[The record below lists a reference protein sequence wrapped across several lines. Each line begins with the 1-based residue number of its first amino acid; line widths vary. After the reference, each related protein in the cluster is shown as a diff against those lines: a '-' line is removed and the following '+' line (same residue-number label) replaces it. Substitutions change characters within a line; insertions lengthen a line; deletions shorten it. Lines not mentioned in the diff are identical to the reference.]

1 MQYTHFFL
9 KYKWEILGAILLL
22 WTVYINLFPKDFI
35 ILGGDILQPI
45 NMADHFAFYYYE
57 WSGRASLFYGIFYF
71 LDKIGVSDSMQISWY
86 LGIFLLGAYFSF
98 LAFCRLVFPQL
109 LKQVGVLS
117 ALFYATN
124 MYTLYV
130 FTATWGYSSYQII
143 YIFIPVLV
151 GLFLRALESGK
162 SLYIFFFLLVSFF
175 LSMSFGNP
183 AFALSLGI
191 FFIFLIILLLLFRFI
206 EFNKKTSVR
215 IAMMALGAFLLNIY
229 WILPLYPQ
237 MQSGIKEIYSS
248 EEVNLTE
255 RLQKTS
261 NAISDTIRL
270 LSTSEQNR
278 YFPVNFPY
286 PTISWLEYLIVLL
299 AFIPFFLVLI
309 GYAQKR
315 KGRECKL
322 YVIFFTLTVIF
333 IALVAR
339 VRFPFDIVNN
349 FLFQLP
355 GLNTLRGYDKLA
367 TFVPF
372 LLSVLLVM
380 FLMAERGKRH
390 FKFLVIFFFIFIVIL
405 ALPFYI
411 GGIQTKLSYIL
422 SNNKSKDF
430 NTARQSA
437 LVNIPEEY
445 ADAISVLSPDR
456 NNSKVSM
463 LPFSAGSSVGRVD
476 LPALKINGPHFAR
489 YYYNKS
495 FVELTEPYIPGW
507 KFADDFEN
515 EQYNPQWIADLFGLL
530 GIEYVLYHKDAK
542 PSSMEKMEPARV
554 YLESIGAFHRILNND
569 SFILYQVDKNR
580 LFPYVYGVAA
590 KDIFIQADPET
601 ISEKAQAIHS
611 SILEVG
617 YSVENPKEIAI
628 RVDTLMEASH
638 IFLNQKKDSL
648 WVAQYVAP
656 DGTRSF
662 LEKDDSVTYANAWK
676 IEKKFTSGSIRVYYS
691 PITLFFL
698 GKTISGI
705 TLVLVVLGV
714 IYTARKR

>member
-1 MQYTHFFL
+1 MQYTRFFL
-9 KYKWEILGAILLL
+9 RHKWEALGAILLF
-22 WTVYINLFPKDFI
+22 WAIFINLFPKDYI

-57 WSGRASLFYGIFYF
+57 WSGRVSLFYGIFYF
-71 LDKIGVSDSMQISWY
+71 LDKFGVSDAMQISWY
-86 LGIFLLGAYFSF
+86 LGIFLLGSYFSF
-98 LAFCRLVFPQL
+98 LTFCRLAFPKLSQR
-109 LKQVGVLS
+109 VSVLS
-117 ALFYATN
+117 ALFYAAN
-124 MYTLYV
+124 LYTLYV

-143 YIFIPVLV
+143 YVFIPVLV

-162 SLYIFFFLLVSFF
+162 SLDVLFFLVTSFF

-183 AFALSLGI
+183 AFALSLSI
-191 FFIFLIILLLLFRFI
+191 FFVFLTILLFLFRFI
-206 EFNKKTSVR
+206 EFDKKAGTR
-215 IAMMALGAFLLNIY
+215 IATMALGALLLNIY

-248 EEVNLTE
+248 EEVDLKE

-286 PTISWLEYLIVLL
+286 PTISWLEHGVVSL
-299 AFIPFFLVLI
+299 ACVPFLFTLI
-309 GYAQKR
+309 GHAQKR
-315 KGRECKL
+315 KSREYKL
-322 YVIFFTLTVIF
+322 YGAFFALMVIF

-372 LLSVLLVM
+372 LLSVLLAM
-380 FLMAERGKRH
+380 FLVAEQEKRH
-390 FKFLVIFFFIFIVIL
+390 FKFLSAFFFVLIVIL
-405 ALPFYI
+405 ALPFYV

-430 NTARQSA
+430 NTAKQSA
-437 LVNIPEEY
+437 LINIPEEY
-445 ADAISVLSPDR
+445 ADAIPVLNQGK

-476 LPALKINGPHFAR
+476 LPTLKINGPHFAR
-489 YYYNKS
+489 YYYNRS

-515 EQYNPQWIADLFGLL
+515 EQYDPQWIADLFGLL
-530 GIEYVLYHKDAK
+530 GVEYIFYHKDAK
-542 PSSMEKMEPARV
+542 PSSMEKMEPARA
-554 YLESIGAFHRILNND
+554 YLENIGAVHRILDND
-569 SFILYQVDKNR
+569 SFTLYQVDKSR
-580 LFPYVYGVAA
+580 IFPYVYRTDA
-590 KDIFIQADPET
+590 KDLFIQANPEAL
-601 ISEKAQAIHS
+601 SEKARAIHS
-611 SILEVG
+611 SISEVG
-617 YSVENPKEIAI
+617 YTVENPKEIVVQ
-628 RVDTLMEASH
+628 VDTLTEASH
-638 IFLNQKKDSL
+638 IFLNQKKDPL
-648 WVAQYVAP
+648 WVAQYVTP
-656 DGTRSF
+656 DGTRTF

-676 IEKKFTSGSIRVYYS
+676 TDKQLTSGSIRVYYS

-698 GKTISGI
+698 GKTISGVV
-705 TLVLVVLGV
+705 LMLVVLGI
-714 IYTARKR
+714 IYQVRKR